1 MDSLM
6 KSTHRLTRYGAW
18 FGGGLICLSAFIV
31 GFEVFIRKVFS
42 ISIGG
47 ADELSGFAL
56 AIGTAWALGFAL
68 LERAHI
74 RIDSV
79 YTWMPLSVRSFMDLI
94 GLAVFFIF
102 FGLMTIRAWSTF
114 FQTVSLDA
122 HAVSPLGSPLAYP
135 QFLWVIGLTFLMGVT
150 ALLIVQVLHRLV
162 RRDFVGVQGA
172 AGSKSVNEELEE
184 ELTVERTL
192 RGADKKSPMP
202 PEIGR

>member
-1 MDSLM
+1 MESLL
-6 KSTHRLTRYGAW
+6 KHTRRLTRYGAW

-79 YTWMPLSVRSFMDLI
+79 YTWMPLPTRAVMDVI
-94 GLAVFFIF
+94 GLIFFFIF
-102 FGLMTIRAWSTF
+102 FGLMTIRAWGTF
-114 FQTVSLDA
+114 FESVALDA
-122 HAVSPLGSPLAYP
+122 HAISPLGSPLVYP
-135 QFLWVIGLTFLMGVT
+135 QFLWVVGLTFLMGVT
-150 ALLIVQVLHRLV
+150 ALLLVHVCSRLV
-162 RRDFVGVQGA
+162 RRDFIGVHKY
-172 AGSKSVNEELEE
+172 AGSKSATEELEE
-184 ELTVERTL
+184 ELTVGKTL
-192 RGADKKSPMP
+192 RDAADKGHKPS
-202 PEIGR
+202 ETRK

>member
-6 KSTHRLTRYGAW
+6 RHTYRLTRYGAW

-79 YTWMPLSVRSFMDLI
+79 YTWMPLSARSVMDVI
-94 GLAVFFIF
+94 GLVVFFIF
-102 FGLMTIRAWSTF
+102 FGLMTIRAWGTF
-114 FQTVSLDA
+114 FETVALDA

-135 QFLWVIGLTFLMGVT
+135 QFLWAVGLTFLMGVT
-150 ALLIVQVLHRLV
+150 SLLLIQVFGRLI
-162 RRDFVGVQGA
+162 RRDFVGVHQA
-172 AGSKSVNEELEE
+172 AGSKSATEELEE

-192 RGADKKSPMP
+192 RGAGDKDAAP
-202 PEIGR
+202 PEARP